1 MAEEMDDDAGFPSE
15 DVQRCLQE
23 AAESVLET
31 AQWEEEKVPGWIN
44 DIVEKAMKS
53 LSELKFPYKFIVTCM
68 LVQKTDKALFSCLS
82 TNWENSTDGIE

>member
-31 AQWEEEKVPGWIN
+31 A
-44 DIVEKAMKS
+44 
-53 LSELKFPYKFIVTCM
+53 
-68 LVQKTDKALFSCLS
+68 
-82 TNWENSTDGIE
+82 